1 MIFFSNFQQKV
12 KNILK
17 KIENG
22 NANESSIA
30 DLCEMLND
38 HPNMVPEA
46 IGTLNV
52 ILQKGN
58 MKAYNQAIFAF
69 NKMAENYI
77 GLEHFSVDIIVT
89 SSIARKN
96 DIRENGILN
105 ILGALSKIAQK
116 YPERMKIAVPELL
129 LCLENPNVQCREISY
144 FVLCIIA
151 ATHHEFFNGH
161 SKELIR
167 VMNGLN
173 KDERI
178 YSVKLTKKLAKNDK
192 EIAAATYDLIEDM
205 RLNHPD
211 SILRSEAGYAMDVI
225 RETLSGKPK
234 LEVHPALSA
243 EKQGNYQPR
252 GKVDLSENLFSG
264 LSELM
269 APDKEDLADLLEGM
283 NLQHLIVGKV

>member
-1 MIFFSNFQQKV
+1 MIFFSNFQEKV

-22 NANESSIA
+22 NANDSNIA
-30 DLCEMLND
+30 DLCEMLDD
-38 HPNMVPEA
+38 HPNVVPETVV
-46 IGTLNV
+46 TLHT
-52 ILQKGN
+52 ILQIGN
-58 MKAYNQAIFAF
+58 MKAYNQAILAF

-77 GLEHFSVDIIVT
+77 GVENYSVDIIIN
-89 SSIARKN
+89 SMIARKK

-105 ILGALSKIAQK
+105 ILGTLSKVTQK
-116 YPERMKIAVPELL
+116 YPERMKIAVSELL
-129 LCLENPNVQCREISY
+129 LCLENSNPQCREISF
-144 FVLCIIA
+144 FVLSIIA
-151 ATHHEFFNGH
+151 ATHHEFFKGH

-178 YSVKLTKKLAKNDK
+178 YSVRLTKKLSEYEK
-192 EIAAATYDLIEDM
+192 EIAADTYDLIEDM

-211 SILRSEAGYAMDVI
+211 SILRSEAGFAMDVI
-225 RETLSGKPK
+225 KETLNEKPRADK
-234 LEVHPALSA
+234 YPASRT
-243 EKQGNYQPR
+243 EKQDHCR
-252 GKVDLSENLFSG
+252 TREKVDLSENLFSG